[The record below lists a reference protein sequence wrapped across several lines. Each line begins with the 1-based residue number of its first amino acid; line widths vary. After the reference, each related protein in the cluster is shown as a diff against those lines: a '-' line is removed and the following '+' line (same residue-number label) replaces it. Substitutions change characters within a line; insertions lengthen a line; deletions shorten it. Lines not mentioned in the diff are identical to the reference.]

1 MDPQVESTA
10 IEVLATQGL
19 ENYREFLK
27 ENEALDFL
35 SKEEVAII
43 TKPTFDYKAV
53 CDRIAK
59 RSTAALACVTM
70 YASAKVPRPKLVPQS
85 LTELVSDEGVWPTAS
100 AATSISDIL
109 FNPSD
114 DEETILGTLLKMIN
128 SAKSDVQVAMYT
140 FTDANL
146 FRALYDKA
154 NAGVLVTIVLNSN
167 RCQLSRFTRMVA
179 NNMSTFQT
187 KPEKMFIHLI
197 SGITCGKKTGIAHQK
212 FMTVDRRVAYTG
224 SYNFT
229 WFAANL
235 NREQAV
241 FTVASREGTDPIIRK
256 LEEQMRQ
263 LVEISRIYKW
273 PKKRT

>member
-70 YASAKVPRPKLVPQS
+70 YASSAKVPRPKFVPQS
-85 LTELVSDEGVWPTAS
+85 RLTKLVSDEGVWPTAS

-114 DEETILGTLLKMIN
+114 NEETILGTLLKMIN

-256 LEEQMRQ
+256 LEEQM
-263 LVEISRIYKW
+263 S
-273 PKKRT
+273 